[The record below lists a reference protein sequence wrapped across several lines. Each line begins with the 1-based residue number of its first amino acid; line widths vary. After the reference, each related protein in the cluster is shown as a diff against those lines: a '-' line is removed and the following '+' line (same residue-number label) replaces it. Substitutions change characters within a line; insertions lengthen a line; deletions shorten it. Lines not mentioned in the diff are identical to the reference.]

1 MGQKV
6 NPIGF
11 RTGITED
18 WKSRWYAPKQ
28 AYGDFLV
35 EDFRVR
41 KLIDGKLN
49 RRPPFAAVS
58 DILIERTREEV
69 TVTLRTA
76 RPGLVIGPKGAEVD
90 KLREELE
97 DLIKRK
103 VAPIKVIEIKNPDL
117 NAQLVAEA
125 SDLKPGRAL
134 DVGSGEGADAVWLAR
149 RGWQVTA
156 TDLAQTALDRA
167 AAHAATAGGEVAQR
181 ITWHQI
187 DLRHDPVPAGPYDL
201 VSSHF
206 FHLPERERTELYAR
220 LADAVAPGGTLLIV
234 GHHPSDLRTAIHRPH
249 FPDMMFT
256 AEQLAADLDP
266 NGWDMMVAESRPRAA
281 TGHDG
286 EPVTIHDAVLVARR
300 RA

>member
-18 WKSRWYAPKQ
+18 WKSRWYAPKS
-28 AYGDFLV
+28 AFGDFLG

-41 KLIDGKLN
+41 KHIDQRLN

-69 TVTLRTA
+69 TVTVKTA

-125 SDLKPGRAL
+125 
-134 DVGSGEGADAVWLAR
+134 
-149 RGWQVTA
+149 
-156 TDLAQTALDRA
+156 
-167 AAHAATAGGEVAQR
+167 
-181 ITWHQI
+181 I
-187 DLRHDPVPAGPYDL
+187 
-201 VSSHF
+201 
-206 FHLPERERTELYAR
+206 
-220 LADAVAPGGTLLIV
+220 
-234 GHHPSDLRTAIHRPH
+234 
-249 FPDMMFT
+249 
-256 AEQLAADLDP
+256 AEQLKKRASFRRVLKMRMEATMQAGAKGIRISVAGRLGGAEIARSEKSTTGSVPLTTLQADVNYGQATAFTTYGAIGVKVWIYRGMYGEEVLETDI
-266 NGWDMMVAESRPRAA
+266 RPGGA
-281 TGHDG
+281 
-286 EPVTIHDAVLVARR
+286 PRR
-300 RA
+300 GRR

>member
-6 NPIGF
+6 NPTGF

-18 WKSRWYAPKQ
+18 WKSRWYAPKA

-35 EDFRVR
+35 EDHKVR
-41 KLIDGKLN
+41 RLIDQKLN

-69 TVTLRTA
+69 TITLKTA

-125 SDLKPGRAL
+125 
-134 DVGSGEGADAVWLAR
+134 
-149 RGWQVTA
+149 
-156 TDLAQTALDRA
+156 
-167 AAHAATAGGEVAQR
+167 
-181 ITWHQI
+181 I
-187 DLRHDPVPAGPYDL
+187 
-201 VSSHF
+201 
-206 FHLPERERTELYAR
+206 
-220 LADAVAPGGTLLIV
+220 
-234 GHHPSDLRTAIHRPH
+234 
-249 FPDMMFT
+249 
-256 AEQLAADLDP
+256 AEQLKKRASFRRVLKQRMDATMQAGAKGIRIAVSGRLGGAEIARSEKATTGSVPLTTLQADVNYGYAIAFTTYGTIGVKTWIYRGMYGEEIADT
-266 NGWDMMVAESRPRAA
+266 DVRP
-281 TGHDG
+281 GG
-286 EPVTIHDAVLVARR
+286 GPRR
-300 RA
+300 GRR